1 MGKILI
7 IDDSVVQANYLK
19 NILDEDHS
27 ITIVHTGDEGLSYA
41 KTGKFF
47 R

>member
-27 ITIVHTGDEGLSYA
+27 ITIVHTGDSP
-41 KTGKFF
+41 
-47 R
+47 